1 LQSVAVI
8 PSDNKLPGAVE
19 AELAEHANEIRRLGK
34 RTGEDIVAI
43 GDHLIA
49 ARAKAGH
56 GNWLPWLKR
65 EFNWSDQTARRFMQV
80 AEASKNNNLLNLD
93 LGVSA
98 LYLLSDPSTP
108 AEVAAEVVKDA
119 AESGRKITTSDI
131 TKAKAAH
138 KRALTSPAPS
148 KPKSTKAPPERD
160 PYEVLRAR
168 IFERFSDEKGR
179 TASAIGA
186 ALQVAASAVKQA
198 LKGQGGGR
206 LATRINAAGE
216 TEYVISSSET
226 AELRRSLIN
235 KDLRIAELEAQ
246 LVERDRQLAAK
257 AAMIA
262 GLEARIEALTTMR
275 AVPSLAEAAN

>member
-1 LQSVAVI
+1 
-8 PSDNKLPGAVE
+8 
-19 AELAEHANEIRRLGK
+19 
-34 RTGEDIVAI
+34 
-43 GDHLIA
+43 
-49 ARAKAGH
+49 
-56 GNWLPWLKR
+56 
-65 EFNWSDQTARRFMQV
+65 MQV

-108 AEVAAEVVKDA
+108 AEVVAEVVKDA
-119 AESGRKITTSDI
+119 AESGRKITGGDI

-138 KRALTSPAPS
+138 KRALISPTPLVLSASP
-148 KPKSTKAPPERD
+148 KAPPERD
-160 PYEVLRAR
+160 PYEVLRGR
-168 IFERFSDEKGR
+168 IFEQFSDEKGR
-179 TASAIGA
+179 TAFAIGA
-186 ALQVAASAVKQA
+186 ALQVATGAVKQA

-206 LATRINAAGE
+206 LATHINAAGE

-262 GLEARIEALTTMR
+262 GLEARIKALTAMR
-275 AVPSLAEAAN
+275 AAPSLAEAAN